1 MVYPFSIAAIA
12 CLTFCGS
19 VLAAEPISLRLR
31 EHPLVEGQ
39 VVRVGDLIEVVNGRC
54 QQTDDLLQLPIAP
67 APREGSPQTWT
78 RADVVQ
84 HLELRGLH
92 ATAIRWMGSER
103 TQLRRGKPIA
113 SNTTSSS
120 FNHNGLPNSS
130 SPLSRVNQTIP
141 GRPQTPA
148 FIQERAVKQAEMLIG
163 QAITEYVT
171 LKSGDRTAWR
181 ITLSVPPQFVSIMQV
196 KTNIVSIGGGQ
207 EPWEGTQEFLFEVKD
222 RGALVAVPIRA
233 ILELPPMI
241 VISKR
246 AMRREEVITA
256 ESLTYSPIPQRSS
269 ADPSDFF
276 TDIQQLVGKQ
286 LRRSVTTGQPIEAQF
301 VGDAVVVTRG
311 EMVEVES
318 VSGDVVVTT
327 SGRASESGAVGDLIG
342 IELLPSR
349 KRINAAVT
357 APMKVRVSAV
367 AARTLK

>member
-1 MVYPFSIAAIA
+1 MVYSFSIASIL
-12 CLTFCGS
+12 CLTILGPA
-19 VLAAEPISLRLR
+19 LAAEPFSLRLR
-31 EHPLVEGQ
+31 EQPVVEGQ
-39 VVRVGDLIEVVNGRC
+39 VIHVGDLIEVVSGRC
-54 QQTDDLLQLPIAP
+54 QQTDELLLLPIAP
-67 APREGSPQTWT
+67 APREGSPQTWM

-92 ATAIRWMGSER
+92 ATAVRWVGSER
-103 TQLRRGKPIA
+103 TQLRRGKPIEN
-113 SNTTSSS
+113 STTNSTT
-120 FNHNGLPNSS
+120 NSS
-130 SPLSRVNQTIP
+130 VPQLSRVSQTIP

-148 FIQERAVKQAEMLIG
+148 FIQERAVKQADMLLG

-181 ITLSVPPQFVSIMQV
+181 ITLAVPPQFVSLMQV

-207 EPWEGTQEFLFEVKD
+207 EPWEGSQDFVFEVKD
-222 RGALVAVPIRA
+222 RGALVSVPIHA
-233 ILELPPMI
+233 TLQLPEMI
-241 VISKR
+241 VTTKR

-256 ESLTYSPIPQRSS
+256 KDLTYSPIPQRSS
-269 ADPSDFF
+269 ADPSDYF
-276 TDIQQLVGKQ
+276 TDIERLVGKQ
-286 LRRSVTTGQPIEAQF
+286 MRRSVATGQPIESQF

-349 KRINAAVT
+349 KRINASVT

>member
-1 MVYPFSIAAIA
+1 MAHPHSIIA
-12 CLTFCGS
+12 FVCLIFFGS
-19 VLAAEPISLRLR
+19 VFAAEPISLRLR
-31 EHPLVEGQ
+31 EQPVVEGQ
-39 VVRVGDLIEVVNGRC
+39 VVHVGDLIEVVSGRC

-78 RADVVQ
+78 RADLIQ

-92 ATAIRWMGSER
+92 STAMRWMGSDR
-103 TQLRRGKPIA
+103 TQLRRGKPIPTK
-113 SNTTSSS
+113 STSSNVS
-120 FNHNGLPNSS
+120 HGNS
-130 SPLSRVNQTIP
+130 PQLSRVSQTIP
-141 GRPQTPA
+141 GRPQIPA
-148 FIQERAVKQAEMLIG
+148 FIQQRAVKQAEMLIG

-207 EPWEGTQEFLFEVKD
+207 EPWEGTQDFVFEVKD
-222 RGALVAVPIRA
+222 RGALVSVPIHA
-233 ILELPPMI
+233 TLQLPPMI
-241 VISKR
+241 VTSKR

-256 ESLTYSPIPQRSS
+256 ESLTYSPIPQRGS
-269 ADPSDFF
+269 ADPSDYF
-276 TDIQQLVGKQ
+276 TDIEQLVGKQ
-286 LRRSVTTGQPIEAQF
+286 LRRSVATGQPIEAQF

-318 VSGDVVVTT
+318 VAGDVVVTT

-349 KRINAAVT
+349 KRINASVT

>member
-1 MVYPFSIAAIA
+1 MILGPA
-12 CLTFCGS
+12 
-19 VLAAEPISLRLR
+19 LAAEPISLRLR
-31 EHPLVEGQ
+31 EQPVVEGQ
-39 VVRVGDLIEVVNGRC
+39 VIHVGDLIEVVSGRC

-67 APREGSPQTWT
+67 APRESSPQTWT

-92 ATAIRWMGSER
+92 ATAVRWLGSER
-103 TQLRRGKPIA
+103 TQLRRGKPIEN
-113 SNTTSSS
+113 STT
-120 FNHNGLPNSS
+120 NNSV
-130 SPLSRVNQTIP
+130 PQLSRVSQTIP
-141 GRPQTPA
+141 GRPQSPA
-148 FIQERAVKQAEMLIG
+148 FIQERAVKQAEMLLG

-171 LKSGDRTAWR
+171 LRSGDRIAWQ
-181 ITLSVPPQFVSIMQV
+181 ITLAVPPQFVSLMQV

-207 EPWEGTQEFLFEVKD
+207 EPWEGSQDFVFEVKD
-222 RGALVAVPIRA
+222 RGALVSVPIHA
-233 ILELPPMI
+233 TLQLPEMI

-256 ESLTYSPIPQRSS
+256 KDLTYSPIPQRSS
-269 ADPSDFF
+269 ADPADYF
-276 TDIQQLVGKQ
+276 TDIEKLVGKQ
-286 LRRSVTTGQPIEAQF
+286 MRRSLPTGQPFESQF
-301 VGDAVVVTRG
+301 VGDAVIVTRG

-327 SGRASESGAVGDLIG
+327 TGRASESGAVGDLIG

-349 KRINAAVT
+349 KRINASVT

>member
-1 MVYPFSIAAIA
+1 MAQFRSIFAFV
-12 CLTFCGS
+12 CLAFFGQAM
-19 VLAAEPISLRLR
+19 AAEPICLRLR
-31 EHPLVEGQ
+31 EQPVVEGQ
-39 VVRVGDLIEVVNGRC
+39 VVHVSDLIEVVSGRC

-67 APREGSPQTWT
+67 TPREGSPQAWT

-92 ATAIRWMGSER
+92 ATAIRWMGPDR
-103 TQLRRGKPIA
+103 TQLRRGKPID
-113 SNTTSSS
+113 SSLTTSNPSS
-120 FNHNGLPNSS
+120 NS
-130 SPLSRVNQTIP
+130 PQMSRVSQTIP
-141 GRPQTPA
+141 GRPQSPA

-181 ITLSVPPQFVSIMQV
+181 INLTIPPQFASLMQV

-207 EPWEGTQEFLFEVKD
+207 EPWEGTQDFVLEVKD

-233 ILELPPMI
+233 TLQLPPMI
-241 VISKR
+241 VTSKR
-246 AMRREEVITA
+246 SMRREEVISA
-256 ESLTYSPIPQRSS
+256 ECLTYSPIPQRGS
-269 ADPSDFF
+269 ADPSDYF
-276 TDIQQLVGKQ
+276 TDVDQLVGKQ
-286 LRRSVTTGQPIEAQF
+286 MRRSVATGQPIESQF
-301 VGDAVVVTRG
+301 VGDAIVVTRG
-311 EMVEVES
+311 ELVEVES
-318 VSGDVVVTT
+318 ISGDVVVTT

-349 KRINAAVT
+349 KRINASVT